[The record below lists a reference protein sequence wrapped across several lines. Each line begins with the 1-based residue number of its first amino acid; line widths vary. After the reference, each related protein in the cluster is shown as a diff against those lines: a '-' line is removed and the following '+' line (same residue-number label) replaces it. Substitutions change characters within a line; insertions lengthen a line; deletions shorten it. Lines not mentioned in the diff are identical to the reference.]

1 MSSPLWFITG
11 ASNGLG
17 LVLTLRALRAKHRVI
32 GSVRSRVKSGD
43 AVKQIEAAGG
53 QVIELD
59 MMESKES
66 ITKKVQ
72 AAGRIDYLVNN
83 AGYSVVKACESISE
97 QEASA
102 QMQTNFLGPLYTTQA
117 ALPAMRAA
125 RRGTIVNVSSVAAR
139 DPLPT
144 CTLYSA
150 SKGALEGMSEAL
162 GREVSGF
169 GIWVLVVEPGAFR
182 TNFIAA
188 MRDASADGGGE
199 AMPADYRGTETED
212 TLRRLEAYH
221 GRQRGDPAKGV
232 ERIFEAVVG
241 EGMAGPL
248 RGKVGRLV
256 IGEDALLRINKAN
269 EAFEGELKL
278 QQEIARS
285 TDF

>member
-1 MSSPLWFITG
+1 
-11 ASNGLG
+11 
-17 LVLTLRALRAKHRVI
+17 
-32 GSVRSRVKSGD
+32 
-43 AVKQIEAAGG
+43 
-53 QVIELD
+53 
-59 MMESKES
+59 
-66 ITKKVQ
+66 
-72 AAGRIDYLVNN
+72 
-83 AGYSVVKACESISE
+83 
-97 QEASA
+97 
-102 QMQTNFLGPLYTTQA
+102 MQTNFLGPLYTMQA